1 MTASLSFICDA
12 HIPPSLAA
20 WLRQRGHDAIALLE
34 LDLEQLSDREICE
47 MARERD
53 AIVVTKDSDFL
64 LSATSARRPAFIMD
78 PHRQLSKARSGQGFR
93 EAFRKNRHTIHDR
106 RPTRRIALT

>member
-64 LSATSARRPAFIMD
+64 YLRHPQDGPRLLWIRIGNCPRRVLVKAFEKHSERIVTQSTIGD
-78 PHRQLSKARSGQGFR
+78 QLVELR
-93 EAFRKNRHTIHDR
+93 
-106 RPTRRIALT
+106 